1 MADVALSQVQEM
13 VRENARLLGVGVLTL
28 AGAAAASL
36 YLNSRPE
43 PFLPP
48 IDPDNQ
54 SIVIDEKER
63 VRASGLRSDTSLF
76 TFLYDDAKTTYEAF
90 LRGLRVS
97 KRAMSGKRSGPGKP
111 FIWLSYQEVK
121 DKSHRFGSG
130 LINAG
135 VNPGNSSFVGIYSS
149 NRIEWAVADL
159 GCQTFSIVPVP
170 LYDTLGP
177 EACRFIINQTNLST
191 VICDNTSK
199 VKKLLEE
206 VSKTPSL
213 KRIVVMD
220 PHSDDLKK
228 LASDHDVKLFTS
240 ARLSA
245 QEFLILSSKGRSD
258 TANIVQIF
266 HITLGK
272 ENLQDPLPPAP
283 DDLATLCYTSGTTG
297 DPKGVMLTHAN
308 IVINLSAVYFQAMGI
323 FSLTSADVHLS
334 YLPLAHMFE
343 RGMHS
348 MMFMHGVKI
357 GYFQGDIRK
366 LTEDLMELKPTVFIT
381 VPRVLNRIYDKIQAA
396 VHHSWFKSLLLKWA
410 LASKTAEV
418 KQGIIRNNTIWD
430 KIVFGKVQKLL
441 GGRARIILTGSAP
454 IAASVFD
461 FIRCAFG
468 CFVMEGYGQ
477 TECTAGAT
485 LQIPGE
491 TGSGHVGIPLVCNYI
506 KLIDVEEMDYYAKD
520 NVGEICVKGGNVMK
534 GYYLNPEKTAE
545 ALDDDGWLHTGD
557 IGTWLPN
564 GTLKVIDRRKNIFKL
579 AQGEYVAA
587 ERIENVYQKSQFV
600 AQVFVEGD
608 SLKPCLMA
616 VVVPDE
622 EVVKAFAENN
632 GLPTDMAKF
641 CQSQAAKDI
650 ILKDMIEVGKANGLR
665 GFEQT
670 KDIYL
675 QAEPFSLENDLLTPT
690 MKNKRHTLRKAFKEV
705 VDSLY
710 KKHDL

>member
-1 MADVALSQVQEM
+1 MYIDNRTLMRSDIDIIFSKFLWGGSKKVVKQFLGRTDPSSSRTFPQQFQMADVALSQVQEM

-97 KRAMSGKRSGPGKP
+97 NNGQCLGSVLDLENRSFGCPIK
-111 FIWLSYQEVK
+111 SEV
-121 DKSHRFGSG
+121 
-130 LINAG
+130 
-135 VNPGNSSFVGIYSS
+135 
-149 NRIEWAVADL
+149 E
-159 GCQTFSIVPVP
+159 
-170 LYDTLGP
+170 
-177 EACRFIINQTNLST
+177 
-191 VICDNTSK
+191 
-199 VKKLLEE
+199 
-206 VSKTPSL
+206 
-213 KRIVVMD
+213 
-220 PHSDDLKK
+220 
-228 LASDHDVKLFTS
+228 
-240 ARLSA
+240 
-245 QEFLILSSKGRSD
+245 
-258 TANIVQIF
+258 
-266 HITLGK
+266 TLGK

-622 EVVKAFAENN
+622 EVVKACS
-632 GLPTDMAKF
+632 LPCLGF
-641 CQSQAAKDI
+641 QAAKDI